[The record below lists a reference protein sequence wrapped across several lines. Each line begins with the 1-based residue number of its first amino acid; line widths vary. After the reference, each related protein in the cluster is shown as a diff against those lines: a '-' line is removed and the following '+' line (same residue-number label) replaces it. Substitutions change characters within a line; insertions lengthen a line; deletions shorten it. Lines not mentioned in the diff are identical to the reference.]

1 LCSIFDEPTGSDYP
15 FTLAMAEEN
24 LTVSL
29 DASPHR
35 EPVLSL
41 LRHCFGPGVHLQCL
55 SLVKDGIRCVV
66 MRAAIQGGP
75 AGVASVILKQ
85 VKPEKEPRGMIDW
98 ASLAFL
104 TGTRAARG
112 IAPRLYDGAVEHGLF
127 AMEDLG
133 DAPTLDALLRGAD
146 PSAARQALRTLAA
159 EYGRMHAET
168 KGREERFRRC
178 LETLP
183 ITDRPDFGL
192 EVAQSQA
199 RVKHAVEEWSWA
211 TRRRPPRDFKRV
223 RRLLYGAIAA
233 SSDWR
238 AFTHGDP
245 APTNCLVAG
254 DTVHLLDFEYGGF
267 RHALYDLTAWY
278 VLFPLPEELVEEM
291 SECYRNELVQMVAP
305 ARDERW
311 YRSVWAMLC
320 AYRALALL
328 SWIPRS
334 VLTDDEPWVEEWTAR
349 QAVLCTLDRLARVTA
364 PHPGLQTLGEWGH
377 QVGAELRARWPD
389 TTDLLPA
396 WPALQSYRGHH
407 ES

>member
-1 LCSIFDEPTGSDYP
+1 
-15 FTLAMAEEN
+15 MAEGN
-24 LTVSL
+24 ITVSP
-29 DASPHR
+29 DVSPYR

-41 LRHCFGPGVHLQCL
+41 LRHCFGPGVHLQRL
-55 SLVKDGIRCVV
+55 SLVKDGIRCMV

-75 AGVASVILKQ
+75 SGVASVILKQ
-85 VKPEKEPRGMIDW
+85 IKPEKEPRGMIDW

-104 TGTRAARG
+104 TGTRGAQD
-112 IAPRLYDGAVEHGLF
+112 IAPRFYGGAVEHGLF

-146 PSAARQALRTLAA
+146 AVAVRQALRTLAA

-178 LETLP
+178 LDAVPVTV
-183 ITDRPDFGL
+183 RPDFGL
-192 EVAQSQA
+192 EVAQWQVK
-199 RVKHAVEEWSWA
+199 VKHAVETWSQA
-211 TRRRPPRDFKRV
+211 TRRHPLRDFKRL
-223 RRLLYGAIAA
+223 RLLLHTAIA
-233 SSDWR
+233 SSGDWR
-238 AFTHGDP
+238 VFTHGDP

-278 VLFPLPEELVEEM
+278 VLCPLPEELVEEM
-291 SECYRNELVQMVAP
+291 SECYRNELAQMIAA

-311 YRSVWAMLC
+311 YRSAWAMLC

-334 VLTDDEPWVEEWTAR
+334 VLTRDEPWVEEWTAR
-349 QAVLCTLDRLARVTA
+349 QAVLCTLDRLTRVTA
-364 PHPGLQTLGEWGH
+364 PHPGLEALGEWGH
-377 QVGAELRARWPD
+377 QLGAELRARWPD

-396 WPALQSYRGHH
+396 WPALQSHRGHH